1 MSQPITAIHQ
11 SHLPEGAI
19 HPAWLAAG
27 YGIID
32 RNVRAYTTQPYYNW
46 QTLPTDFVTPRATL
60 PTLVPTTVQPP
71 QQAMPSALVGQPQQ
85 QPALP
90 AILPQVQAGATTN
103 GASAELNQ
111 LLNSTGTLASD
122 VVAQSALLEQ
132 AQKQVEQQKAMQ
144 QQQMQ
149 VNQLKQQNAILAQQ
163 INALQTQQQT
173 LNPASLTVPLVN
185 GGVASS
191 NPYLVG
197 LGSLGSYGTAPTSLI
212 YPANQ
217 LYSPGFSTSG
227 MNINPAKQPPA
238 STTPVSG
245 TAASSAVS
253 ATPTSSAVTDETPKT
268 EETKPAPSGKRVIS
282 NPDGKLVLTDLGIGK
297 HKLDSEAAEAFKKAN
312 KEVKEKTG
320 KDIPIISSYRSHEH
334 NKKIGGAPNSNHT
347 RGGSIDIDKNA
358 SNFSKASEI
367 LEAHGFKSLKGLI
380 YNKPGSGPQ
389 HEDNHFD
396 FMGDKA

>member
-132 AQKQVEQQKAMQ
+132 AQKQVEQQKAIQ

-197 LGSLGSYGTAPTSLI
+197 LGSLGSYGNPSSSLI
-212 YPANQ
+212 FPANQ
-217 LYSPGFSTSG
+217 LYSPTFSTAG
-227 MNINPAKQPPA
+227 MGVN
-238 STTPVSG
+238 TTP
-245 TAASSAVS
+245 
-253 ATPTSSAVTDETPKT
+253 
-268 EETKPAPSGKRVIS
+268 TKPAPTTTTSPPTTETATKVSSALTKSSQEDTPLNLVSLGMK
-282 NPDGKLVLTDLGIGK
+282 NPSTGDDYQLNAD
-297 HKLDSEAAEAFKKAN
+297 AAEAFKKVN
-312 KEVKEKTG
+312 ELVKKETG
-320 KDIPIISSYRSHEH
+320 EGIDVISAYRSPEH
-334 NKKIGGAPNSNHT
+334 NAAVGGAEGSNHT
-347 RGGSIDIDKNA
+347 KGKAIDLNPSAPNYQKSLA
-358 SNFSKASEI
+358 L
-367 LEAHGFKSLKGLI
+367 LEANGFKSLRGFI
-380 YNKPGSGPQ
+380 YDKPGSGPQ
-389 HEDNHFD
+389 DEENHLD
-396 FMGDKA
+396 FVG